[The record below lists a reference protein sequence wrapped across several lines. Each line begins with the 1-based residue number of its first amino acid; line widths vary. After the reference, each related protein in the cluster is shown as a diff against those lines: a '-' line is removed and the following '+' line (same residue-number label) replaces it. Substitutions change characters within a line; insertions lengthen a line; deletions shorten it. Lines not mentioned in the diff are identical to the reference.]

1 MNIDEI
7 LDEMDELLD
16 KAHAVPFAAHKAMID
31 GERLRELISDVRLN
45 IPQEIKRAK
54 LIDYDCKRIM
64 KEAEAKAEG
73 VVRRAEERAKALVSQ
88 EAIVKEARKSAE
100 DMLLKA
106 KSKSNEIK
114 KAVNGYVDS
123 RMTELESYYADGL
136 QEVKRK
142 KAQLNLNKS
151 KDPLPIEI
159 TDNPYADACGFFL
172 FSTKIIVAI
181 DVILCYNRKREANQ
195 MLFIYMAMLDSED
208 EKETFA
214 QIYNTY
220 SQPMYQ
226 IAYAVL
232 QDVQEAEDAVQISFE
247 KIILHIDKF
256 LDTPCSKMRS
266 LIVIIVR
273 NTAVDL
279 MRKRR
284 SIPMDFEDEAVQT
297 ALDLTA
303 CDEDR
308 MNREMLVHAIG
319 QLKEKYASALEL
331 KYWHG
336 FTEREIAAFLNISA
350 KAANSRLVRGRV
362 MLRKLLEQE
371 ANQIDK

>member
-1 MNIDEI
+1 MDHSNRLEELVTRYENTLFRTALAI
-7 LDEMDELLD
+7 LGD
-16 KAHAVPFAAHKAMID
+16 VP
-31 GERLRELISDVRLN
+31 
-45 IPQEIKRAK
+45 
-54 LIDYDCKRIM
+54 
-64 KEAEAKAEG
+64 
-73 VVRRAEERAKALVSQ
+73 
-88 EAIVKEARKSAE
+88 
-100 DMLLKA
+100 
-106 KSKSNEIK
+106 
-114 KAVNGYVDS
+114 
-123 RMTELESYYADGL
+123 
-136 QEVKRK
+136 
-142 KAQLNLNKS
+142 
-151 KDPLPIEI
+151 
-159 TDNPYADACGFFL
+159 
-172 FSTKIIVAI
+172 
-181 DVILCYNRKREANQ
+181 
-195 MLFIYMAMLDSED
+195 
-208 EKETFA
+208 
-214 QIYNTY
+214 
-220 SQPMYQ
+220 
-226 IAYAVL
+226 
-232 QDVQEAEDAVQISFE
+232 EAEDAVQISFE

-303 CDEDR
+303 CDEDH

-371 ANQIDK
+371 ANQFDK